1 MPEPIG
7 NPSHITE
14 LDIRTWLR
22 DRDPEA
28 NLLLDDY
35 EFTPEEIRSAMN
47 LAVDKFNETPPYLNQ
62 FHYNVTT
69 FPYRSYFIL
78 GTAANL
84 MYMAA
89 HRFRRNSLNYTIPGG
104 TVNDQEKYR
113 EYDNAGDRLMRE
125 YTEWITRAKRSLNM
139 ETGWSLMT

>member
-1 MPEPIG
+1 MSDAIG

-14 LDIRTWLR
+14 LDVRTWLR
-22 DRDPEA
+22 DRDPSA

-47 LAVDKFNETPPYLNQ
+47 LAVDKFNETPPMLQQ
-62 FHYNVTT
+62 FHYDTTT
-69 FPYRSYFIL
+69 FPYRSFFIL

-84 MYMAA
+84 LYMAA

-104 TVNDQEKYR
+104 SVNDQEKYR
-113 EYDNAGDRLMRE
+113 EYDAAGDRLMQE
-125 YTEWITRAKRSLNM
+125 YTEWIVTTKRSLNM
-139 ETGWSLMT
+139 ETGWALMR